1 MSPACR
7 ARVHVALVALVAM
20 FATLAFVVPHSGRAS
35 ADPPPPPVDFSP
47 APCVPPDP
55 CNPPPRPLP
64 PFHFVVLGDSFTS
77 GEGASRNS
85 VYVPTSSGME
95 DWRHRSGFSP
105 AHVAWTYLELG
116 RRPVGSLTIRPNQL
130 QQTWGSDRLYFKAA
144 SGAETK
150 HLTAEEQKE
159 SLGQLRNQ
167 RQLDDVET
175 MSQLAYFGLGG
186 NDAGFGGL
194 MSTALKAHYLHKY
207 STTVPWQTM
216 QLQAVVLEV
225 ERLLKR
231 MPQVTANIEKGLAD
245 TRETLPVAD
254 IIVSLYPL
262 GVKASGNADLPEIAG
277 ASMAVMHVFAQAVNK
292 AIRDAVRNFQARYPQ
307 AKVHIFDPNTAG
319 PGGTSV
325 VAGHELGQPES
336 YFNGVKFRR
345 GAISEG
351 MFKAMQESFHP
362 NELGGVAIG
371 KALATWMA
379 EKFPHLFP
387 NGPNFRAVNANP
399 QASVTDPA
407 DTAFLEEWATT
418 HPYDGC
424 EGADPD
430 SVCQWISPTGI
441 TIPLPDWF
449 NPTKLK
455 PLPGA
460 PAAGGDDQ
468 GRPSVPSNNG
478 STGIPG
484 AYFPKDPCDIFKA
497 PPVDVF
503 FFSAV
508 SVQGAPFPQP
518 RLVHELILNPPK
530 CVPGIGVVYW

>member
-7 ARVHVALVALVAM
+7 ARVHIALVALVAM
-20 FATLAFVVPHSGRAS
+20 CATLAFVVPHSGRAS
-35 ADPPPPPVDFSP
+35 ADPPVDFSP
-47 APCVPPDP
+47 APCIPPDP
-55 CNPPPRPLP
+55 CNPPPRPLA

-77 GEGASRNS
+77 GEGASRYS
-85 VYVPTSSGME
+85 VYVPTSSGRE

-105 AHVAWTYLELG
+105 AHVAWAYLELG

-130 QQTWGSDRLYFKAA
+130 QQTWGSDRLYFKAS

-150 HLTAEEQKE
+150 HLFKEEQTE
-159 SLGQLRNQ
+159 TLGQLRNQ
-167 RQLDDVET
+167 KQLHDVYTE
-175 MSQLAYFGLGG
+175 SQIAYFGFGG

-194 MSTALKAHYLHKY
+194 MATALQAHYRHKY
-207 STTVPWQTM
+207 SSVPWRAV

-231 MPQVTANIEKGLAD
+231 MPQVVSNIEKGLED
-245 TRETLPVAD
+245 TTGTLPNAD
-254 IIVSLYPL
+254 VIVSLYPL
-262 GVKASGNADLPEIAG
+262 GVKPFGNADLPELTG
-277 ASMAVMHVFAQAVNK
+277 ASMAVMHLFAQAVNK
-292 AIRDAVRNFQARYPQ
+292 AIRDAVTNFKARFPQ
-307 AKVHIFDPNTAG
+307 SKLHIFDPNTAG

-325 VAGHELGQPES
+325 VAGHELGQPQS

-345 GAISEG
+345 GAMSEG
-351 MFKAMQESFHP
+351 TFKAMQESFHP

-379 EKFPHLFP
+379 GKFPALFP
-387 NGPNFRAVNANP
+387 NGPNFLAVNADP
-399 QASVTDPA
+399 VAAVTDPA

-418 HPYDGC
+418 HPDEMCAQTDY
-424 EGADPD
+424 D

-441 TIPLPDWF
+441 TIPLPDLF

-468 GRPSVPSNNG
+468 VRPSVPSNSG
-478 STGIPG
+478 STWIPG
-484 AYFPKDPCDIFKA
+484 AYFPKDPCDIFK
-497 PPVDVF
+497 PPPGEVF
-503 FFSAV
+503 FFSTV
-508 SVQGAPFPQP
+508 SVQGTPFPQP
-518 RLVHELILNPPK
+518 RFLHELVMSPPK
-530 CVPGIGVVYW
+530 CISGLGVV